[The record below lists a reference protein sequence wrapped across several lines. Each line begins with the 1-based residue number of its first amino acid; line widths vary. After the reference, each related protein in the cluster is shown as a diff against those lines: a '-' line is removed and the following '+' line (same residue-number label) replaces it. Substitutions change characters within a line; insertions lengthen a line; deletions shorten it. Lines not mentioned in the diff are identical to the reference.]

1 MKTMRRVLVS
11 LASFALILG
20 ASLGLAS
27 PASALSGCTIGYT
40 TNGGA
45 SAVCSYGTG
54 EIRAAIGC
62 TKWITG
68 SYVHTRYGLW
78 VGRNQV
84 SQAKCRWD
92 ETPKR
97 TNNNVWHWIEYR

>member
-1 MKTMRRVLVS
+1 MKVIKRVLVS
-11 LASFALILG
+11 MASFALIAG

-27 PASALSGCTIGYT
+27 PASALSGCTLGYT

-45 SAVCSYGTG
+45 SAVCTSGTG

-68 SYVHTRYGLW
+68 TYVYTRYGAW
-78 VGRNQV
+78 VGRGQV
-84 SQAKCRWD
+84 SQARCQWG
-92 ETPKR
+92 ETPR
-97 TNNNVWHWIEYR
+97 VTNNRVWHWIEYR